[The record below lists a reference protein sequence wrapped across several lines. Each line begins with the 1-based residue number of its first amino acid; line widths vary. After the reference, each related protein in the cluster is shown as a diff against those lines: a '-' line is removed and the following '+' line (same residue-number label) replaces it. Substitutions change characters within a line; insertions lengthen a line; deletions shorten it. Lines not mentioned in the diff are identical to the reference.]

1 VCSGVVLGEEVSGV
15 GNRVSVGN
23 TMVDTQL
30 LLETFLNMSLGSVC
44 FIDESSFLVEVKTY
58 GLGTTLLK

>member
-1 VCSGVVLGEEVSGV
+1 MCSGVVLGEEVSGV
-15 GNRVSVGN
+15 GNRLSLGN

-44 FIDESSFLVEVKTY
+44 FIDESFFLVEVKMFS
-58 GLGTTLLK
+58 LGTTLLE